1 MTFTCLMAFFP
12 VFHKKNFKLTK
23 LIKKRQQMYIYQ
35 VDLTVNIVLYVF

>member
-12 VFHKKNFKLTK
+12 AFHKKNFKLTK